1 MKVSDSSVIVILNTQ
16 IQKPVL
22 SRAFWVAFCIC
33 YFSCFMA
40 LYGIMNIPQG
50 TFDSANSLELRYAYK
65 LNAVRA
71 NLLVLALIAFP
82 ALLLTTLKWSKVF
95 AIIMTGWAIAM
106 YIDDHLILY
115 ALIEYPKQPVIVAF
129 QMIRPILIISLIWM
143 SFELHVRHKVMR

>member
-1 MKVSDSSVIVILNTQ
+1 MKVRDSSVIVILNTQ
-16 IQKPVL
+16 IQNPVL

-115 ALIEYPKQPVIVAF
+115 ALIEYPKKPVIVAF